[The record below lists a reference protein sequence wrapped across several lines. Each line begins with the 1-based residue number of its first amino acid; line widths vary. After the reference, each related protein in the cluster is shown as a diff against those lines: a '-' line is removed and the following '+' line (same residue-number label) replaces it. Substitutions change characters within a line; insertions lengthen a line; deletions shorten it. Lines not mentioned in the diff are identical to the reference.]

1 MFINFIK
8 YQIKQTFIYVVTICK
23 LRNMNSR
30 PLDVLDKAKGKR
42 VIVKLKNGVEIT
54 GVLQAFDLHLNIWLE
69 DSTERKNESEIKL
82 GSSLVRGDT
91 IILISPAE

>member
-1 MFINFIK
+1 M
-8 YQIKQTFIYVVTICK
+8 T
-23 LRNMNSR
+23 SR

-42 VIVKLKNGVEIT
+42 VILRLKNGSEIN

-69 DSTERKNESEIKL
+69 DSIERKDDSEIKL
-82 GSSLVRGDT
+82 GSTLVRGDT

>member
-1 MFINFIK
+1 M
-8 YQIKQTFIYVVTICK
+8 
-23 LRNMNSR
+23 NMSSR

-42 VIVKLKNGVEIT
+42 VIIKLKNGVEVT

-69 DSTERKNESEIKL
+69 ESVERKNDSEIKL